1 MKLSISEILSL
12 AGKAKTTKEKVSVL
26 LANQSEP
33 LRTILRLTYDPKVE
47 WLVPTS
53 TPPYKPSESFEA
65 QGMLYSQTRRLKIFH
80 KGGGY
85 DTLNQIRREV
95 LFVELL
101 ESVDKDDALVLVDM
115 LTNSKFKGLTEKT
128 VKEAFPELF

>member
-12 AGKAKTTKEKVSVL
+12 AGKAKTTKEKVSIL

-33 LRTILRLTYDPKVE
+33 LRTILRLTYDPSVE

-53 TPPYKPSESFEA
+53 APPYTPSQSFEG
-65 QGMLYSQTRRLKIFH
+65 QGMLYSEARRLKIFH

-85 DTLNQIRREV
+85 DNLNQIRRET

-101 ESVDKDDALVLVDM
+101 ESVDKDDALVLIDM
-115 LTNSKFKGLTEKT
+115 LTNNKFKGLTEKT